1 MQSQYK
7 MDYKLKVSCSIENL
21 KEIRSFVS
29 KRLEELSVNEIEI
42 NMMIL
47 AVDEICANLI
57 IHSNN
62 SDTNQYLEVKII
74 DKDHGISF
82 EIFDKGQSFD
92 INNYQA
98 PALDDLI
105 QSKRKGGLGLML
117 VKRIMDKI
125 EFKKEKEYTVCH
137 LFKKVTFANHSA

>member
-1 MQSQYK
+1 MQCQYK
-7 MDYKLKVSCSIENL
+7 MDYNLKVSCSIENL
-21 KEIRSFVS
+21 KDIRSFVN
-29 KRLEELSVNEIEI
+29 KRLQELSVNEIEI
-42 NMMIL
+42 NMMML
-47 AVDEICANLI
+47 AVDEICANII

-62 SDTNQYLEVKII
+62 SDKNQYLEIKII
-74 DKDHGISF
+74 DENHGIAF

-92 INNYQA
+92 INGYQA
-98 PALDDLI
+98 PAIDDLV

-125 EFKKEKEYTVCH
+125 EFKKEKGYTVCH

>member
-1 MQSQYK
+1 

-21 KEIRSFVS
+21 KEIRSFVN
-29 KRLEELSVNEIEI
+29 KRLQDLSVNELEI

-62 SDTNQYLEVKII
+62 SDENQYLEVKII
-74 DKDHGISF
+74 DQSQGIIF
-82 EIFDKGQSFD
+82 EIIDKGQAFD
-92 INNYQA
+92 INDYQV
-98 PALDDLI
+98 PEINDI
-105 QSKRKGGLGLML
+105 VQSKRKGGLGLML

-125 EFKKEKEYTVCH
+125 EFKREKDFTICH
-137 LFKKVTFANHSA
+137 LFKKVSFVNHSA